1 MTFLNRKDI
10 LGILLLALVILVILP
25 LCLDA
30 FRLNLVGK
38 YLTYG
43 FVALG
48 LVLCWETRASSVW
61 ARESSSASAA
71 TAWRCS

>member
-1 MTFLNRKDI
+1 MTFFLNRKDVVCI
-10 LGILLLALVILVILP
+10 LLFAAILLLVFPFA
-25 LCLDA
+25 LDA

-48 LVLCWETRASSVW
+48 LVHVLG
-61 ARESSSASAA
+61 
-71 TAWRCS
+71 